1 MMDEGTRPRYV
12 IGVAAKL
19 IGVLPHTLRSFER
32 RGLLTP
38 FRTNGNM
45 RLYSDADLELV
56 RRILQLRGRGV
67 NLAGIKV
74 ILEMEGREEKE
85 GDRDEKP

>member
-1 MMDEGTRPRYV
+1 MLDERNRPRYV

-19 IGVLPHTLRSFER
+19 IGISSHILRSFER
-32 RGLLTP
+32 KGLLSP
-38 FRTNGNM
+38 FRTDGNM

-56 RRILQLRGRGV
+56 QRILQLRKQRV

-74 ILEMEGREEKE
+74 ILEMEEG